1 MAQSSAI
8 QRHELEE
15 VMARLEWIDGE
26 RRKSLRQVAQLEQ
39 RLNDQERVIGDRQRR
54 VKELETKLAEV
65 TLLANR
71 AGSIDTTLQQ
81 FKDEMVTLIDQY
93 DERVSRATGEM
104 ERLRRVE
111 QEVTAREISE
121 VRKDL
126 PEIGRLRNDMELRQ
140 AEESRLANLIGKLQ
154 TRINPIEGRIDSW
167 ERELTLVT
175 AAEKRWAKS
184 INEVEV
190 SLQGI
195 ERRFD
200 PITTRLD
207 VVNNTVLKVEPSMQE
222 LRQQQHEQRQQLK
235 RWVDQVQLGEYERN
249 QRVQSWQTDID
260 TFKQELS
267 KFSREWIGYSDQY
280 KEAQMAVQTLAEWQ
294 RQLEQ
299 QQQESSELTRIETT
313 RMQTRWDSYLTEMDK
328 RWRNFEVDQDQRL
341 TDASRRDRSMEEM
354 IYELQEVTKQLQSE
368 KDSLWRVQ
376 TAQLDAI
383 RQIPRVWLEEVEK
396 ARSRDP
402 NRRREPSLV
411 TPIDEE
417 LY

>member
-1 MAQSSAI
+1 MAQGSAV

-15 VMARLEWIDGE
+15 VLARLEWIDGE
-26 RRKSLRQVAQLEQ
+26 RRKSLRQTGQLEQ
-39 RLNDQERVIGDRQRR
+39 RVNAQEQVIRERERR
-54 VKELETKLAEV
+54 IKELETRLTEV

-71 AGSIDTTLQQ
+71 ATNLDTTLQQ

-93 DERVSRATGEM
+93 DERVRRATNEM

-121 VRKDL
+121 VRKEL

-154 TRINPIEGRIDSW
+154 TRINPLEGRIDSW
-167 ERELTLVT
+167 EREISLVSE
-175 AAEKRWAKS
+175 AEKRWSKS
-184 INEVEV
+184 VTALEASIQDYN
-190 SLQGI
+190 
-195 ERRFD
+195 RRQD
-200 PITTRLD
+200 AISTRLD
-207 VVNNTVLKVEPSMQE
+207 VANNNLVKVEPAMQSIRE
-222 LRQQQHEQRQQLK
+222 QQLEQRQQLK

-249 QRVQSWQTDID
+249 QRVQSWHSAID
-260 TFKQELS
+260 GFKQELT
-267 KFSREWIGYSDQY
+267 KFHREWVNYSDQY
-280 KEAQMAVQTLAEWQ
+280 KEAQMAVQTLTEWQ
-294 RQLEQ
+294 RQIEQ
-299 QQQESSELTRIETT
+299 QQQESSELTRIETN
-313 RMQTRWDSYLTEMDK
+313 RMQTRWDNFLGEMDK
-328 RWRNFEVDQDQRL
+328 KWRNFETDQDQRL
-341 TDASRRDRSMEEM
+341 SDASRRDRGMEEM
-354 IYELQEVTKQLQSE
+354 IYELQETLKILQSE

-376 TAQLDAI
+376 TAQFDAI

-411 TPIDEE
+411 PVDEE